1 MTSRSDN
8 AQQLTGAQAI
18 VEGLIR
24 AGVDTVFALPGQQL
38 DELFNAFYHAKG
50 KIRLIHPR
58 HEQSTVY
65 MANGYA
71 LATGKLGVACVVPG
85 PGLLNASA
93 AISTG
98 FAQNAPVLVV
108 TGQIPQRFIG
118 KGTGQLHEIKDQLNA
133 VSGITKFQGSIQ
145 KPEDAPGILA
155 QAISAATSGRNQP
168 VVVEIPPDTLQAKAN
183 IDFGNFN
190 PAPVDA
196 SPDMEL
202 IAKAAEMIA
211 QARHPVI
218 CVGSGAIEASAELT
232 AFAEAI
238 DAPVVMSQYGAGA
251 IDYRHPLA
259 HTLISGIELWEKAD
273 LAIAVGTRFSTPM
286 NAWGYDDKIKLIR
299 IDPDPAQSVRP
310 WVPDVHLQSIAQLAL
325 PSLTRALNGATLSGA
340 WSAAELSHLKAD
352 AEMRMARDVAMTDS
366 YTRAIRA
373 GIPDDGFVC
382 FDITQ
387 TGYHAWWGYP
397 AYEPR
402 TLIRQSYQGTLGYA
416 FPTALGAKVGQP
428 DKAVVAVAG
437 DGGFMFAMQ
446 ELATAVQEKISLV
459 TVVMNDNA
467 YGNVRRYQDDI
478 YKGERIA
485 SDLKNP
491 PFVDL
496 ARLFG
501 LEAFAA
507 KSPIELTKALKAAIA
522 LDKPALIEVS
532 VGAFP
537 SWQSFI
543 PRRKVRG

>member
-1 MTSRSDN
+1 MTDR
-8 AQQLTGAQAI
+8 QLTGAQAM
-18 VEGLIR
+18 VEGLVR

-50 KIRLIHPR
+50 KIRLVHPR
-58 HEQSTVY
+58 HEQSTAY

-93 AISTG
+93 AMSTG

-145 KPEDAPGILA
+145 KPEDVPGILV

-168 VVVEIPPDTLQAKAN
+168 VVIEIPPDTLQAKAN

-196 SPDMEL
+196 APDMDL
-202 IAKAAEMIA
+202 IEKAAEMIA
-211 QARHPVI
+211 AAKHPII

-259 HTLISGIELWEKAD
+259 HTLISGIDLWGKAD

-286 NAWGYDDKIKLIR
+286 NAWGYDEAIKLIR
-299 IDPDPAQSVRP
+299 VDPDPKQSVRP
-310 WVPDVHLQSIAQLAL
+310 WVPDVHLQSIAQLTL
-325 PSLTRALNGATLSGA
+325 PSLTRALHGTKLSGA
-340 WSAAELSHLKAD
+340 WNAAELSHLKAD
-352 AEMRMARDVAMTDS
+352 AEMRMGRDVATSDS
-366 YTRAIRA
+366 YTRALRA
-373 GIPDDGFVC
+373 GIPDDGFIC

-387 TGYHAWWGYP
+387 LGYHAWWGYP

-402 TLIRQSYQGTLGYA
+402 TLIRQSYQGTLGYS

-428 DKAVVAVAG
+428 DKPVVCVTG

-446 ELATAVQEKISLV
+446 ELATAVQEKIALV

-467 YGNVRRYQDDI
+467 YGNVRRYQDEI

-491 PFVDL
+491 PFVDM

-507 KSPIELTKALKAAIA
+507 KSPDELTKALRAAIE

-543 PRRKVRG
+543 PRRRVRGQA

>member
-1 MTSRSDN
+1 MSDDS
-8 AQQLTGAQAI
+8 QQLTGAQAM

-38 DELFNAFYHAKG
+38 DELFNAFYHARG
-50 KIRLIHPR
+50 KIRLVHPR
-58 HEQSTVY
+58 HEQSTAY

-145 KPEDAPGILA
+145 KPEDVPGILA

-168 VVVEIPPDTLQAKAN
+168 VVIEIPPDTLQAKAD

-196 SPDMEL
+196 APDMDL
-202 IAKAAEMIA
+202 IARAAEMIA
-211 QARHPVI
+211 AAKHPII

-259 HTLISGIELWEKAD
+259 HTLISGIDLWGKAD

-299 IDPDPAQSVRP
+299 VDPDPKQSVRP
-310 WVPDVHLQSIAQLAL
+310 WVPDVHLQSIAQLTL
-325 PSLTRALNGATLSGA
+325 PSLTRALHGTKLSGA
-340 WSAAELSHLKAD
+340 WNAAELSHLKAD
-352 AEMRMARDVAMTDS
+352 AEMRMGRDVATSDS
-366 YTRAIRA
+366 YTRALRA

-387 TGYHAWWGYP
+387 LGYHAWWGYP

-402 TLIRQSYQGTLGYA
+402 TLIRQSYQGTLGYS

-428 DKAVVAVAG
+428 DKPVVCVTG

-446 ELATAVQEKISLV
+446 ELATAVQEKIALV

-467 YGNVRRYQDDI
+467 YGNVRRYQDEI

-491 PFVDL
+491 PFVDM

-507 KSPIELTKALKAAIA
+507 KSPDELTKSLHAAIA

-543 PRRKVRG
+543 PRRRVRGQA

>member
-1 MTSRSDN
+1 MNNPQMLS
-8 AQQLTGAQAI
+8 GAQAI

-24 AGVDTVFALPGQQL
+24 SGVDTVFALPGQQL
-38 DELFNAFYHAKG
+38 DELFNAFYHARN

-58 HEQSTVY
+58 HEQSTAY

-118 KGTGQLHEIKDQLNA
+118 KGTGQLHEIKDQLKS
-133 VSGITKFQGSIQ
+133 VEGITKFQGSIH
-145 KPEDAPGILA
+145 KPEDVPATLA
-155 QAISAATSGRNQP
+155 SAISAATSGRPQP
-168 VVVEIPPDTLQAKAN
+168 VVIEIPPDTLQAKAA

-190 PAPVDA
+190 PAASDA
-196 SPDMEL
+196 APDMDL
-202 IAKAAEMIA
+202 IAKAADMIA
-211 QARHPVI
+211 AAKYPVI

-232 AFAEAI
+232 AFAESI
-238 DAPVVMSQYGAGA
+238 GAPVIMSQYGAGA

-259 HTLISGIELWEKAD
+259 HTLISGIELWGKAD
-273 LAIAVGTRFSTPM
+273 LAIAVGTRFSTQM

-299 IDPDPAQSVRP
+299 IDPDPKQSVRP
-310 WVPDVHLQSIAQLAL
+310 WVPDVHLQSIAQLTL
-325 PSLTRALNGATLSGA
+325 PTLTRALNGANVDSD
-340 WSAAELSHLKAD
+340 WNAAELAHLKAD
-352 AEMRMARDVAMTDS
+352 AEMRMGRDVPMSDS
-366 YTRAIRA
+366 YTRALRA

-387 TGYHAWWGYP
+387 VGYHAWWGYP

-428 DKAVVAVAG
+428 NKAVVSVAG
-437 DGGFMFAMQ
+437 DGGFMFAAQ
-446 ELATAVQEKISLV
+446 ELATMVQEKINLV
-459 TVVMNDNA
+459 AVVFNDNA

-496 ARLFG
+496 ARVFG
-501 LEAFAA
+501 VEAFSA
-507 KSPIELTKALKAAIA
+507 KSPEDLTKSLKAAIA
-522 LDKPALIEVS
+522 LDKPALVEVS

-543 PRRKVRG
+543 PRRRVRGTA

>member
-1 MTSRSDN
+1 M
-8 AQQLTGAQAI
+8 AEQLSGAQAI
-18 VEGLIR
+18 VEGLVR

-38 DELFNAFYHAKG
+38 DELFNAFFHARD

-58 HEQSTVY
+58 HEQATAY

-93 AISTG
+93 AIATG
-98 FAQNAPVLVV
+98 FAQNAPVLCI
-108 TGQIPQRFIG
+108 TGQIPSRFIG
-118 KGTGQLHEIKDQLNA
+118 KGTGQLHEIKDQLKS
-133 VSGITKFQGSIQ
+133 VEGITKFQGSIKKAQ
-145 KPEDAPGILA
+145 DVPRTLA
-155 QAISAATSGRNQP
+155 SAISAATSGRNQP
-168 VVVEIPPDTLQAKAN
+168 VVIEIPPDILQAKAE

-190 PAPVDA
+190 PAPVDPA
-196 SPDMEL
+196 PDIEL
-202 IAKAAEMIA
+202 VAKAAELIA
-211 QARHPVI
+211 AAKRPII
-218 CVGSGAIEASAELT
+218 CVGSGAIAANAELT

-259 HTLISGIELWEKAD
+259 HTLISGIELWEQAD

-286 NAWGYDDKIKLIR
+286 MAWGYDDKIKLIR
-299 IDPDPAQSVRP
+299 IDPDPKQSVRP
-310 WVPDVHLQSIAQLAL
+310 WEPDVHLQTIAELAL
-325 PSLTRALNGATLSGA
+325 PSLMRAVNGMKIESAWNAADLSRR
-340 WSAAELSHLKAD
+340 KAD
-352 AEMRMARDVAMTDS
+352 AEMRMGRDVAMSDS
-366 YTRAIRA
+366 YTRALRA

-387 TGYHAWWGYP
+387 LGYHAWWGYP
-397 AYEPR
+397 TYEPR
-402 TLIRQSYQGTLGYA
+402 TLIRSSYQGTLGFS
-416 FPTALGAKVGQP
+416 FPTALGAKAGLP
-428 DKAVVAVAG
+428 DKPVVCVTG

-446 ELATAVQEKISLV
+446 ELATAVQEKIALV

-467 YGNVRRYQDDI
+467 YGNVRRYQDEI

-496 ARLFG
+496 ARVFG
-501 LEAFAA
+501 LEAFSA
-507 KSPIELTKALKAAIA
+507 KSPEELTKALKSAIA

-537 SWQSFI
+537 SWQNFI
-543 PRRKVRG
+543 PRRRVRGQA